1 MVRPYFPDYGVFLQW
16 PHPGIEWIHPE
27 DVEAAERVIPSNR
40 VFRREAYEAPY
51 YRYRY
56 GDLVL
61 RLKPSMWLPLEGEGF
76 DIGDQVET
84 VGVGMQQDLFVA
96 RIRQRRYDRR
106 RQVIY
111 YRLQRGDQIL
121 SEKFEA
127 SKMRLLTEKVELRP
141 AEQITIEPS
150 DDPNLDPSLLVDDR

>member
-1 MVRPYFPDYGVFLQW
+1 MVRPQLPDYGVFLQW
-16 PHPGIEWIHPE
+16 PHPGTAWVHPE
-27 DVEAAERVIPSNR
+27 DVKAVERVIPSNR

-61 RLKPSMWLPLEGEGF
+61 RLKPSMWLALEGEGF

-96 RIRQRRYDRR
+96 RIRERRYDHR
-106 RQVIY
+106 RQQIY
-111 YRLQRGDQIL
+111 YRLQRGDRIL
-121 SEKFEA
+121 SERFEA
-127 SKMRLLTEKVELRP
+127 SQMRLIDEKVDLRP
-141 AEQITIEPS
+141 AEHITIEPS
-150 DDPNLDPSLLVDDR
+150 DDPQVDPSLRLDD